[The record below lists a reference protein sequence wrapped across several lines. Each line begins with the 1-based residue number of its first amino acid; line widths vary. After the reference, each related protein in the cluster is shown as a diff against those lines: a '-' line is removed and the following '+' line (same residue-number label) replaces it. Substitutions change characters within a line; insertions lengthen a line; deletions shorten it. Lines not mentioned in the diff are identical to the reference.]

1 MFSADSAGH
10 HMKMLVHIISH
21 LPGSVYGNLTKLGR
35 AVMSDVQNFRQVKAS
50 SNPYGKEKGKEKKVK
65 PSMKLTTFTT

>member
-21 LPGSVYGNLTKLGR
+21 FPGSVYGNLTKLGR
-35 AVMSDVQNFRQVKAS
+35 AGMGDVQNFR
-50 SNPYGKEKGKEKKVK
+50 
-65 PSMKLTTFTT
+65 